1 MDILDEK
8 MNIEDEIFST
18 HSSKEDELFDIVS
31 AGCPVGEVV
40 TAPVLPVVLFCGA
53 TTPEVPGADGA
64 TGVAAGACAEAPPA
78 RRLKAAAAARTRWRM
93 RTFLCTEG

>member
-1 MDILDEK
+1 MA
-8 MNIEDEIFST
+8 FPA
-18 HSSKEDELFDIVS
+18 EDELFDIVS